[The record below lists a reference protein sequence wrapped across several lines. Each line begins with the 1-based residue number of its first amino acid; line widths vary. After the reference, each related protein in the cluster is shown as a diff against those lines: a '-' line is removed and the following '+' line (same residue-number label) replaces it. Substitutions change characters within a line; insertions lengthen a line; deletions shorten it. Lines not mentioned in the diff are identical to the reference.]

1 MGDRLLH
8 AVPLIATRRAR
19 VLAALTLVLVTGLP
33 ATAAIP
39 PARTTSPAGP
49 SHIVVLIMEN
59 HEVGDIMSH
68 HSDAPYFRSLA
79 RASVNLTGLYATT
92 HPSLPN
98 YLALTSGSTQG
109 ITSDCTTCFVS
120 APNIVDQLAHA
131 RISWKAYMEA
141 IPGACSTVPY
151 AGTYALKHDPFMYY
165 DDVRN
170 SHRRCRNVV
179 PLGQLSTD
187 LAAGALPRYAWI
199 TPDLCHDM
207 HNCSVTTGDAFL
219 STWVPQIVAG
229 LGTDGILI
237 VLFDEGSTSAG
248 CCSGQAAGGHV
259 AGLITGPGA
268 GVGVTIRTSVD
279 QYSVL
284 KLIEDAWG
292 LPDLGSAASAPAILG
307 WQLPA

>member
-1 MGDRLLH
+1 VLRLG
-8 AVPLIATRRAR
+8 A
-19 VLAALTLVLVTGLP
+19 
-33 ATAAIP
+33 
-39 PARTTSPAGP
+39 
-49 SHIVVLIMEN
+49 
-59 HEVGDIMSH
+59 
-68 HSDAPYFRSLA
+68 
-79 RASVNLTGLYATT
+79 
-92 HPSLPN
+92 
-98 YLALTSGSTQG
+98 
-109 ITSDCTTCFVS
+109 
-120 APNIVDQLAHA
+120 NIVDQLAHA

-199 TPDLCHDM
+199 TPNLCHDM
-207 HNCSVTTGDAFL
+207 HDCSVTTGDAFL

-229 LGTDGILI
+229 LGTDGILV

-248 CCSGQAAGGHV
+248 CCGGQAAGGHV
-259 AGLITGPGA
+259 AGLIAGPGA

-292 LPDLGSAASAPAILG
+292 LRDMGSAASAPTILG
-307 WQLPA
+307 WQVPSA